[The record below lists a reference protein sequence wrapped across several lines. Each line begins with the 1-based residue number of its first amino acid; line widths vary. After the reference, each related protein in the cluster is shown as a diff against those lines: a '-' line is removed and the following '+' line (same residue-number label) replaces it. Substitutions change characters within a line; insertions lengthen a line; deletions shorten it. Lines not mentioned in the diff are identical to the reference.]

1 MVNPHGPAPT
11 TAIFRFR
18 LGGVCVVCVLAGELK
33 ESAELLAVARKG
45 SAELLRAL
53 QNFLTRQELLLFAK
67 WAPDLRDVNVV
78 AVSLLV
84 TL

>member
-1 MVNPHGPAPT
+1 MFVWFVCLLGNSKNL
-11 TAIFRFR
+11 RSYSR
-18 LGGVCVVCVLAGELK
+18 LHA
-33 ESAELLAVARKG
+33 KG

-84 TL
+84 TSVSGTCQPGDATGDAWRLV

>member
-1 MVNPHGPAPT
+1 M
-11 TAIFRFR
+11 
-18 LGGVCVVCVLAGELK
+18 VCVLAGELK